1 MMSIRDIVIEEFI
14 AVAAQQNVT
23 LPPLSDDMQL
33 VEAGLDSLF
42 FAILVSRLEDATGRD
57 PFATATAA
65 EFPRTLGEL
74 IAFYERVDA

>member
-1 MMSIRDIVIEEFI
+1 MSIRDIVIEEFI
-14 AVAAQQNVT
+14 AVAAQQGVT
-23 LPPLSDDMQL
+23 LPPLNDDLQL

-42 FAILVSRLEDATGRD
+42 FAILVSRLEDATGSD

-74 IAFYERVDA
+74 IAFYERVNA